1 MAAEVSEPDADERG
15 PTVQVV
21 EFTVAGERFA
31 VDVHDVDS
39 MEGLTELTRVP
50 RTSDAIDGV
59 MDLRGEIT
67 AVIDPRVHLDV
78 DETASEDEQQ
88 VLVLDQT
95 ADKQKLGLRVDS
107 VDGVEEYP
115 ESSVVDVEEF
125 DELDSAGVR
134 DRAIGA
140 IVKAPSPDSEFDPVG
155 VIDVVEI
162 IDRSRRGR

>member
-1 MAAEVSEPDADERG
+1 MAAEVSEPDAAERE

-39 MEGLTELTRVP
+39 MEGLTGLTRVP

-78 DETASEDEQQ
+78 DEAASADEQQ

-125 DELDSAGVR
+125 EQLDSAGVR

-155 VIDVVEI
+155 WIDVEEI
-162 IDRSRRGR
+162 IERSRLGR